1 MVMTVRP
8 GVYAIRN
15 SAHAK
20 SYLTPHHSSG
30 RAGTRLY
37 AEHWR
42 NEGLQKWNVQYN
54 SRSGAYVIENFGHAG
69 VFLTIADSSRRYVP
83 HAEINSYV
91 QEWVIHEAPSGHG
104 FYIIK
109 SGEQDQVLEVES
121 GGFEVSVLIGKY
133 VRVLKICCQV
143 LVNDRDPPRTPKRQ
157 IWYFEAD

>member
-42 NEGLQKWNVQYN
+42 NEGLQKWSVQYN

-121 GGFEVSVLIGKY
+121 GGFEV
-133 VRVLKICCQV
+133 